1 MKEFWCCEHKL
12 QLHKPS
18 IMGILNATPD
28 SFVAS
33 SRVAVVEDALVRAQA
48 MIDAGATILDVGGE
62 STRPGASFVDAETEI
77 ARVVPVITAL
87 HAAFPEVLIS
97 VDTFKVAVARAA
109 LDAGAVI
116 INDVHGTQA
125 EQGMWELV
133 RERGAGYVLMHS
145 RGDAQ
150 SMDGLAQYE
159 DVVEEVLTALTTA
172 AQAME
177 AMGIA
182 REQVMLDVGLGFA
195 KRAEDS
201 VRLLEATD
209 RFAALPY
216 GVLVGAS
223 RKRFLA
229 LLQAGEGS
237 IVERSVLAAGRAV
250 ALGANVVRV
259 HDVIET
265 RTLLEGLQYV

>member
-33 SRVAVVEDALVRAQA
+33 SRVEVVEDALVRAQA

-62 STRPGASFVDAETEI
+62 STRPGASFVDVETEI

-125 EQGMWELV
+125 AQGMWELV
-133 RERGAGYVLMHS
+133 RERGAGYVWMHS

-172 AQAME
+172 AQTME
-177 AMGIA
+177 TMGIA

-201 VRLLEATD
+201 LRLLEATD

-250 ALGANVVRV
+250 TLGANVVRV
-259 HDVIET
+259 HDVLET